1 MLMTTS
7 DFKRHNPADPVQDV
21 TNFDFWDV
29 NYRFLTNEISSAG
42 LLFPGNSGLK
52 DNEPLSISNLAAYK
66 SRPNIWLSTDGLV
79 KSFYST
85 IMTDL
90 GQTAPGP
97 NILLNETALDFYTRN
112 FTDMFNH
119 IANAIP
125 GPGIKSYAETKGETG
140 SLGTTPAMFGAKY
153 LCQVPQQKSTGTLL
167 ISILVADVVFMQL
180 LWNAFKLA
188 TTECLVRKKPEA
200 NYCVGCGSRNN
211 YGLIDLAATPG
222 LASRSDDPAE
232 MRSLDTE

>member
-1 MLMTTS
+1 MPTSGNYAPIQTISFLNTDPQAKASLWWGESLMSIYWANVPRHIQDIRTDGDMEDSVLRKGTIY
-7 DFKRHNPADPVQDV
+7 FKRHNLADPVQDV
-21 TNFDFWDV
+21 INLDFWDV

-97 NILLNETALDFYTRN
+97 NVLLNETALDFYTCN

-140 SLGTTPAMFGAKY
+140 SLGTTPAMFGAKCRVY
-153 LCQVPQQKSTGTLL
+153 A
-167 ISILVADVVFMQL
+167 VAVERFQTCYDRVFG
-180 LWNAFKLA
+180 
-188 TTECLVRKKPEA
+188 P
-200 NYCVGCGSRNN
+200 
-211 YGLIDLAATPG
+211 
-222 LASRSDDPAE
+222 
-232 MRSLDTE
+232 